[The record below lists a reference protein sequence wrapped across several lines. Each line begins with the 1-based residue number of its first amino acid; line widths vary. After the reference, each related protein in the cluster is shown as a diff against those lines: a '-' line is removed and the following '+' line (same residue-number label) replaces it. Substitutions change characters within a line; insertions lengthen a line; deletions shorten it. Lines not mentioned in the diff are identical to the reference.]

1 MYTIRFILI
10 VLVALTN
17 GASVK
22 SNSLCSAAVCGS
34 CAKIVMMR
42 AGSYR
47 VIKTCQKVLNM
58 NGCCNS
64 RSIRAALHFWTQTL
78 YTAYLNKLSIIK
90 TLTLCSRKKLL
101 QTSPNGPGSWFGKDL
116 RSEVLAFITFLLCKV
131 SFIVRTWLL
140 QLVIYQHQ
148 QRTLILSTVQ
158 WLIPKIYF
166 HWSLRK
172 FESTCLT

>member
-1 MYTIRFILI
+1 MLSPSHYSKMYTIRFILI

-17 GASVK
+17 GASIK
-22 SNSLCSAAVCGS
+22 PNSLCSAAVCGS

-101 QTSPNGPGSWFGKDL
+101 QTSPNVWFGKDL
-116 RSEVLAFITFLLCKV
+116 RPEVLAFITFLLCL
-131 SFIVRTWLL
+131 VRTWLL
-140 QLVIYQHQ
+140 QLIIYQHQ

-158 WLIPKIYF
+158 
-166 HWSLRK
+166 
-172 FESTCLT
+172 